1 MTKSFLTLATV
12 ISLLLTGCQNS
23 KKEGDKQPQDA
34 AEIGTERFK
43 VGPIPF
49 TGIKNYFVKNTV
61 KQVGFI
67 KIETA
72 ENFNAIFGKANVSG
86 AGAEGQP
93 TKIDF
98 SKQYVMAILK
108 PTTDLSTTL
117 VPKALERNA
126 KGNLVLTYAYTTGE
140 KQSYS
145 TRPCFAIGVDKLET
159 GTVILKEVQ

>member
-43 VGPIPF
+43 VG
-49 TGIKNYFVKNTV
+49 
-61 KQVGFI
+61 Q
-67 KIETA
+67 
-72 ENFNAIFGKANVSG
+72 ANVSG

-159 GTVILKEVQ
+159 GTVIIHEVK